1 MRQGQAPFKKNLS
14 QYQCSHSKIIF
25 PDEVQ
30 LKKIKYEHPLNT
42 RLNTKLTFSFT
53 SQWFN
58 GIHCKV
64 KIPFMLETDPFSVFH
79 PSIKILE
86 LGSHTFLYKGSF
98 VPAVLIKVLDLAFSL
113 SSNTVHWRD
122 IIFEDKIHTNSECN
136 FVKAF
141 RSNPIIFKHGNS
153 ANFGLQL
160 FLLAAI
166 LNHKQK
172 SLALQCEFWK

>member
-1 MRQGQAPFKKNLS
+1 MVASFKTIFLIKLFFSPLENHKYKMWQGQASLKKKIQANISVLIAM
-14 QYQCSHSKIIF
+14 IIF

-30 LKKIKYEHPLNT
+30 LKKIKYEHLLNT

-53 SQWFN
+53 CQWLN

-64 KIPFMLETDPFSVFH
+64 RIPFMLETDPFSVFH

-86 LGSHTFLYKGSF
+86 LGSHTFLYKKSF

-122 IIFEDKIHTNSECN
+122 IIFEDKIHTMCN
-136 FVKAF
+136 FVRALI
-141 RSNPIIFKHGNS
+141 SNPN
-153 ANFGLQL
+153 NF
-160 FLLAAI
+160 
-166 LNHKQK
+166 
-172 SLALQCEFWK
+172 